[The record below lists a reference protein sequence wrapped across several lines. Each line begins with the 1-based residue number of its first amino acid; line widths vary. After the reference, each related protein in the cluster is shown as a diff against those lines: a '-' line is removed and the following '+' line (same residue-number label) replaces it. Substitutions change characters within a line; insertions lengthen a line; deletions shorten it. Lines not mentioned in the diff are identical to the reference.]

1 MIPSILIKHVFPS
14 ITVEYRFVNSMNGA
28 WS

>member
-1 MIPSILIKHVFPS
+1 LIKIKHVSPS
-14 ITVEYRFVNSMNGA
+14 ITVEYRFVNSMNDA